1 MKRNLFELGVELIGI
16 SKVIS
21 GLSNQLD
28 PCESDTLT
36 PESLNQAL
44 FSLAHY
50 IDRIAD
56 DIMNFEKSLAT
67 ALPGMLRQ
75 QSEPGHKSE
84 DDTTV
89 QTVKNPTKPN
99 KNLKKPEIKKDML
112 VLC

>member
-28 PCESDTLT
+28 PCASDT
-36 PESLNQAL
+36 LNQAL

-56 DIMNFEKSLAT
+56 DIMNFEK
-67 ALPGMLRQ
+67 
-75 QSEPGHKSE
+75 
-84 DDTTV
+84 
-89 QTVKNPTKPN
+89 
-99 KNLKKPEIKKDML
+99 
-112 VLC
+112 

>member
-1 MKRNLFELGVELIGI
+1 MSVELIGI

-56 DIMNFEKSLAT
+56 DIMNFEK
-67 ALPGMLRQ
+67 
-75 QSEPGHKSE
+75 
-84 DDTTV
+84 
-89 QTVKNPTKPN
+89 
-99 KNLKKPEIKKDML
+99 
-112 VLC
+112 